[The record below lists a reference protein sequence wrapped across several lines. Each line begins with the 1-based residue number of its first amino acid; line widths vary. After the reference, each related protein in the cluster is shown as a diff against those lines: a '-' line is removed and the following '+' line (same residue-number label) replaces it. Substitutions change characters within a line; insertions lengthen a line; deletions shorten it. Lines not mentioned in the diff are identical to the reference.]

1 MAHQFT
7 RNYTD
12 HSNDTGYQFEFRCD
26 KCGNG
31 YRSTFTANKLGVA
44 AGFLR
49 AAGNIF
55 GGSLSRAGYG
65 ADTIKDALRGSGW
78 DDAFKEAIEEIRPK
92 FHQCSRCGKWVCPQS
107 CWNESRNMCEDC
119 APDLHE
125 AAAAAQAQVAVEQV
139 GERARK
145 YDQTGGLDMSTPQ
158 RAGGYGGSS
167 GGASCPSC
175 HASNVPGAKFCAECG
190 SKIPAAGAGAKTFCG
205 ECGAKLSASARFCA
219 ECGKSAS

>member
-12 HSNDTGYQFEFRCD
+12 HSNDSGYQFEFRCD

-31 YRSTFTANKLGVA
+31 YRSTFTANKLGMA

-65 ADTIKDALRGSGW
+65 ADTLKDALRGSAW
-78 DDAFKEAIEEIRPK
+78 DDAFKEAIEELRPK
-92 FHQCSRCGKWVCPQS
+92 FHQCSRCGKWVCPES
-107 CWNESRNMCEDC
+107 CWNSERELCEDC
-119 APDLHE
+119 APNLHE

-139 GERARK
+139 QERARQH
-145 YDQTGGLDMSTPQ
+145 DQTGGLDMSTPQ
-158 RAGGYGGSS
+158 RAGSRS
-167 GGASCPSC
+167 GGTSCPTC
-175 HASNVPGAKFCAECG
+175 RASLQAGARFCSECG
-190 SKIPAAGAGAKTFCG
+190 GKVPAPGSGAKTFCD
-205 ECGAKLSASARFCA
+205 ECGAKLPAGVKFCS
-219 ECGKSAS
+219 ECGKSTS